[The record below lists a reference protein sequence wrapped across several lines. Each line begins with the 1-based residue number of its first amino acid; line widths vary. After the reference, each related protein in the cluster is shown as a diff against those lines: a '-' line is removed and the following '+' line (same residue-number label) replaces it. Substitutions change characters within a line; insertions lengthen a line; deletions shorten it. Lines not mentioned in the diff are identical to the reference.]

1 VGSAVA
7 LADGGK
13 ISGLFFS
20 DYYYIAANHNAD
32 LESRNGFWYRRVYLT
47 YDKKLDSEFAIRLRL
62 EMNSPDGLSEDASG
76 KLEPFVK
83 DGYLKWSPKKMHT
96 VIYFGLSGTPTWGF
110 IDGFWGYRSVEKTL
124 LDLQKLGSS
133 RDFGL
138 AIKGSLAGNNTL
150 TYHAMVGNG
159 TGTGSENNEDK
170 KFYLSAALRPVE
182 GVVIEGYVDFENRD
196 LDQDRITTQG
206 FIGYQ
211 QKRFRIGG
219 QFVHQIRQQGKGKE
233 DVTIQG
239 LSVFGAVA
247 LQPKK
252 VWILARFDQMLDANP
267 SGPKIAYIPYSDA
280 AKSNTI
286 IAGVDWSPAKDVH
299 IIPNLF
305 LVIYDEP
312 DQGEKPD
319 SDLMPRLTVYYRF

>member
-1 VGSAVA
+1 
-7 LADGGK
+7 
-13 ISGLFFS
+13 
-20 DYYYIAANHNAD
+20 
-32 LESRNGFWYRRVYLT
+32 
-47 YDKKLDSEFAIRLRL
+47 
-62 EMNSPDGLSEDASG
+62 
-76 KLEPFVK
+76 
-83 DGYLKWSPKKMHT
+83 
-96 VIYFGLSGTPTWGF
+96 
-110 IDGFWGYRSVEKTL
+110 
-124 LDLQKLGSS
+124 
-133 RDFGL
+133 
-138 AIKGSLAGNNTL
+138 
-150 TYHAMVGNG
+150 MVGNG